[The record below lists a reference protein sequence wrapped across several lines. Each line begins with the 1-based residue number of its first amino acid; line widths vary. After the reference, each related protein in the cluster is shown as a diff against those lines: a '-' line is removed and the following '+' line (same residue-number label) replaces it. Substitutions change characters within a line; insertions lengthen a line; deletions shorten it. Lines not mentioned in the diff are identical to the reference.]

1 MFNLFV
7 YVYVLTTVLFVIV
20 GYKHSVCLMLNKFI
34 VLYCIVLYTRQ
45 KRFVFILKR
54 HLPCLVYH
62 LGID

>member
-34 VLYCIVLYTRQ
+34 VLYCIVLYCIVSGLQ
-45 KRFVFILKR
+45 WLF
-54 HLPCLVYH
+54 
-62 LGID
+62 